1 MTAETLP
8 KLVALMFPTT
18 ALPVALNVPVTLAPV
33 PVTIKIFALP
43 ATEVL
48 IFPFNAGIFT
58 LDVPF
63 AIAAEFEPEGKFV
76 KFAPSP
82 EMYVKTP
89 PVPDTLP
96 APTLPVTVRAVSV
109 PTEVI
114 AG

>member
-18 ALPVALNVPVTLAPV
+18 ALPVALNVPVTFAPV

-63 AIAAEFEPEGKFV
+63 AIAAQFEPEGKFV